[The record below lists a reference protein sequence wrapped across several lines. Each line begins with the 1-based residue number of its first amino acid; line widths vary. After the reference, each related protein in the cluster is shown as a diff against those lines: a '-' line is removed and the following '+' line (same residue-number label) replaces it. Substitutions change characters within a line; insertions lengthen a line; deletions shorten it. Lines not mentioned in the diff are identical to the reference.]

1 MKIRVLTLLLVAS
14 VISGCAGLGP
24 VAMAPSGA
32 SSPDAGVGGTGY
44 TDVDGGDR
52 DRDEGVGGTGFVS
65 GVAQASGGDEG
76 VGGTGIFG
84 VITAFG
90 SIVVNGVH
98 IDYEDETPV
107 VVDGIAGTPD
117 DFAIGQVVAVEARP
131 MGERYQAKL
140 VEVQHAA
147 LGPVSDVDEAAR
159 TITVLGQTIQVAETD
174 RLPLIDEWV
183 RVSGLRGP
191 DEQVVATRIDPVP
204 ASRGAFVRGV
214 ALPAD
219 GDGLALGGLQFD
231 RPLIDGRTIDIGDE
245 VLLRGVLRARA
256 FEVTDFVKAPRD
268 PFGGRMSD
276 LLVQGFV
283 ASNASGL
290 SYIAGHNWTLPE
302 GVSQRFSREGLPA
315 ALFKGRWLSDDMSM
329 SPQPRIQIP
338 GLLRDMPWALDGDAL
353 QAGEIPDLLRGQ
365 MEANGQDPLTVDP
378 TSLPDIGQV
387 RALVAAKGMPGGF
400 VDAARPL
407 TADQLSALMELG
419 GAEATE
425 EGILHFNPK
434 LFAAFFEHQDMIEE
448 YAVGEGFDP
457 SQMPKFEA
465 MKTRL
470 LEAGIDPAEF
480 VGAHSELA
488 VIVGLLRLRD
498 AAQQEGFDP
507 ASLPPA
513 TRLRLRDILIDGG
526 ELPGGVPAAL
536 RPPPP
541 PTPARGPQR

>member
-1 MKIRVLTLLLVAS
+1 MIRILSLLIVSSLVA
-14 VISGCAGLGP
+14 GCAGLGS
-24 VAMAPSGA
+24 VAMAPSNA
-32 SSPDAGVGGTGY
+32 SSPDSGVGGTGY
-44 TDVDGGDR
+44 TDVDRPGD

-107 VVDGIAGTPD
+107 VVDGVAGTPD
-117 DFAIGQVVAVEARP
+117 DFAIGQVVAVEARQ

-159 TITVLGQTIQVAETD
+159 TITVLGQTIQVAESD

-219 GDGLALGGLQFD
+219 GEGLALGGLQFD
-231 RPLIDGRTIDIGDE
+231 RPLINGRTIDAGDE

-283 ASNASGL
+283 ASNLAGL
-290 SYIAGHNWTLPE
+290 RYVAGHNWTLPE
-302 GVSQRFSREGLPA
+302 GLAPRFSNEGLPA
-315 ALFKGRWLSDDMSM
+315 ALFKGRWLEGEMSI
-329 SPQPRIQIP
+329 SPQPHIQIP
-338 GLLRDMPWALDGDAL
+338 GLLRDMPWALDGEVL
-353 QAGEIPDLLRGQ
+353 GAGELPDLLRSR
-365 MEANGQDPLTVDP
+365 MEAQGLTPMTIDP
-378 TSLPDIGQV
+378 TTLPNITQV
-387 RALVAAKGMPGGF
+387 KALLSTKGVPVGF
-400 VDAARPL
+400 FDAARPL
-407 TADQLSALMELG
+407 TGDQLSALMELG
-419 GAEATE
+419 GVNATQE
-425 EGILHFNPK
+425 SVQRFNPNR
-434 LFAAFFEHQDMIEE
+434 LAAFLENQDVISDYISSDEFAQTE
-448 YAVGEGFDP
+448 LPPLLAIK
-457 SQMPKFEA
+457 Q
-465 MKTRL
+465 RL
-470 LEAGIDPAEF
+470 ESLGIDP
-480 VGAHSELA
+480 VELA
-488 VIVGLLRLRD
+488 GVRYDLAAVVGLLRLRD
-498 AAQQEGFDP
+498 AINQEGFDP
-507 ASLPPA
+507 ASLPVAVRGRLQELVLGRPELLDRIPA
-513 TRLRLRDILIDGG
+513 HLR
-526 ELPGGVPAAL
+526 PNFTPPT
-536 RPPPP
+536 PPPP
-541 PTPARGPQR
+541 RP